1 MLESR
6 HVALDI
12 LSGAL
17 FLEHEVSTIPLTVR
31 GAQRLKDELQRLK
44 SVERPAVIAAISEAR
59 AQGDLS
65 ENAEYDA
72 AKEKQGF
79 IEGRIA
85 EVEAKLASAQVIDP
99 TTLDAEGRVV
109 FGATVDLED
118 LSAGENV
125 TYQIVGDDEAD
136 IKDGKISVSSP
147 IARAL
152 IGRSAGDVAVVKAPG
167 GLREYEVLDVRY
179 L

>member
-1 MLESR
+1 M
-6 HVALDI
+6 
-12 LSGAL
+12 
-17 FLEHEVSTIPLTVR
+17 STVPLTQR
-31 GAQRLKDELQRLK
+31 GAALLRDELHRLK
-44 SVERPAVIAAISEAR
+44 SVERPSVVNSISEAR

-85 EVEAKLASAQVIDP
+85 ELESKLAAAQVIDP
-99 TTLDAEGRVV
+99 TAVEADGRVI

-118 LSAGENV
+118 LASGATV

-136 IKDGKISVSSP
+136 IDHGLVSISSP

-152 IGRSAGDVAVVKAPG
+152 IGKTEGDVASVQAPSG
-167 GLREYEVLDVRY
+167 ARDYEVISVKY
-179 L
+179 I